1 MYVYKYIYRPALT
14 SLKKSLIERG
24 KIFSKKIGLA
34 EKIALFFRNFAQIVY
49 RNEKHALAKIYT
61 KRIFRVPPPTNSSY
75 MAWF

>member
-34 EKIALFFRNFAQIVY
+34 EKIALFFRNFAKFGTETKNILLRNFT
-49 RNEKHALAKIYT
+49 RNEY
-61 KRIFRVPPPTNSSY
+61 FRTPPANPSY
-75 MAWF
+75 MLWF